1 MQEKGVWDLTGNGT
15 APQWTQ
21 AVMEKA
27 KGTALRIIL
36 KFIDNNL
43 FCMIEGINEIVE
55 IWDKLRT
62 TCLQVD

>member
-15 APQWTQ
+15 ASQQTQ

-43 FCMIEGINEIVE
+43 FCTIEGINKIAEI
-55 IWDKLRT
+55 
-62 TCLQVD
+62 